1 MRSTLAWLMTGIRS
15 AAVESLLASIWA
27 STCWNVPM
35 GRALPTPWRNSS
47 NMNGEALRGSHRE
60 SNHRSLEMTIAGD
73 WDVTIK
79 TPIGSLAVEYSFS
92 DTATGLSGTAMLKGD
107 TVELQDISQSGD
119 RLTWRQQVTKP
130 MRLNLE
136 FDVTILGDQ
145 MSGHSRAGRLPR
157 SAVTGTRRV

>member
-1 MRSTLAWLMTGIRS
+1 
-15 AAVESLLASIWA
+15 
-27 STCWNVPM
+27 
-35 GRALPTPWRNSS
+35 
-47 NMNGEALRGSHRE
+47 
-60 SNHRSLEMTIAGD
+60 MTIAGD